1 MPSQC
6 RLKIKSLSTVRAG
19 IGGTGECG
27 GQRLAFRIQLP
38 YALAFQSSRVLSDP
52 PSSPST
58 STYGARPGEPS
69 SARWPFFASPR
80 IRRTDMRRSVFG
92 FGTASRIQQRSGG
105 TFSSWSP
112 LTGESP
118 ASSEAGGNNG
128 NRNDSCQAPFGV
140 GDLAV
145 QKIPQFAV
153 GVMAQKNG
161 GCIKTRHTLSGR
173 QYTAGQ
179 EGPNRICI

>member
-1 MPSQC
+1 MPSRC
-6 RLKIKSLSTVRAG
+6 SLKIKSLPTVRAG

-27 GQRLAFRIQLP
+27 GQRHSASHP
-38 YALAFQSSRVLSDP
+38 SRVLSDP
-52 PSSPST
+52 FSSPST
-58 STYGARPGEPS
+58 STFGARHGGPS
-69 SARWPFFASPR
+69 AARWPFFASPR
-80 IRRTDMRRSVFG
+80 IRRSDMRRSVSG
-92 FGTASRIQQRSGG
+92 FGSASRTQQRSGG

-145 QKIPQFAV
+145 QKIPQYAV
-153 GVMAQKNG
+153 GVMAQKSG
-161 GCIKTRHTLSGR
+161 GCIKTRHPLSGR

-179 EGPNRICI
+179 ERPNRICI